1 MQIGKIQV
9 KNRMSEIVLS
19 LWKKGGY
26 WGSKRFAG
34 DQLQKIVFARAA
46 GSSDKTKFASARS
59 DESRSYGEN
68 TMIFENLY
76 IKHVCWTPVGATQI
90 ASHTVLLI
98 IKIEEN

>member
-1 MQIGKIQV
+1 M
-9 KNRMSEIVLS
+9 
-19 LWKKGGY
+19 
-26 WGSKRFAG
+26 
-34 DQLQKIVFARAA
+34 VFARAA

-59 DESRSYGEN
+59 NESRSYEEN

-98 IKIEEN
+98 IRIEETLTSQATAAILTSTGGVHR